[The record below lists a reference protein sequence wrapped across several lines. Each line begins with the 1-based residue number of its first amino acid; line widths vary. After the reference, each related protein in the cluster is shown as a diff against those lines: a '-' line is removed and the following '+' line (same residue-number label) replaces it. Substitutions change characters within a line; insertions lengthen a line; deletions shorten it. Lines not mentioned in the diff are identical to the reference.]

1 VTIER
6 NLEMTMQHNLA
17 VAMSHYEYLRD
28 QLAAQFPDADEETLL
43 DTLEGIT
50 DLHEAI
56 STVMRARLNDL
67 TLASAL
73 KSRISNMQE
82 RLSRIDTRAE
92 ALKAAIVT
100 VMDRSGI
107 KKITDPEF
115 TMTLRPVTPGLE
127 LINEALIPEQF
138 WAPQPPR
145 LNRRDLLNTLKA
157 GDAVSGA
164 VLGNGGMTISVR
176 TK

>member
-1 VTIER
+1 MMRHELQ
-6 NLEMTMQHNLA
+6 NELL
-17 VAMSHYEYLRD
+17 HYEYLRD
-28 QLAAQFPDADEETLL
+28 QLAAQFSDADEETLL

-56 STVMRARLNDL
+56 STVMRARLDDL

-73 KSRISNMQE
+73 KSRITNMQE

-92 ALKAAIVT
+92 AMKTVIVT
-100 VMDRSGI
+100 VMDRAGI

-115 TMTLRPVTPGLE
+115 TLSLRPVSPGLE
-127 LINEALIPEQF
+127 LINEALIPEEF

-157 GDAVSGA
+157 GDAVPGA
-164 VLGNGGMTISVR
+164 VMGNGGMTISVR

>member
-1 VTIER
+1 MRHE
-6 NLEMTMQHNLA
+6 LQKELLH
-17 VAMSHYEYLRD
+17 HEYLRA
-28 QLAAQFPDADEETLL
+28 QLTAQYPDTDEETLL

-56 STVMRARLNDL
+56 SAVMRARLDDL

-73 KSRISNMQE
+73 KSRINNMQE

-92 ALKAAIVT
+92 AMKAAIVT
-100 VMDRSGI
+100 VMDRAGI

-115 TMTLRPVTPGLE
+115 TLTLRPVSPGLE
-127 LINEALIPEQF
+127 LINETLIPEEF
-138 WAPQPPR
+138 WTPQPPR

-157 GDAVSGA
+157 GDAVPGA